1 MQALSDHHV
10 YLEGSLLKPNMV
22 TPGQVRL
29 LLELQTKVREY
40 ITITEALTWM
50 KALMTQV
57 LEPPIRGLLRDCEI
71 FANLWIAF
79 VSSSTAKP

>member
-40 ITITEALTWM
+40 FTWAFSFSRFIWPNP
-50 KALMTQV
+50 KSYFTFKT
-57 LEPPIRGLLRDCEI
+57 LLKQ
-71 FANLWIAF
+71 AH
-79 VSSSTAKP
+79 KHGK